1 MERKKAEEEMHVY
14 SIVNNNSS
22 SNADVYGSKF

>member
-1 MERKKAEEEMHVY
+1 MERKEEKKEMHVY